1 MNQKEFIDKLYASKR
16 FKSREQIT
24 LFLELFWGTFKESLT
39 KEEKVVFK
47 NVGTFSLKEIEK
59 NIYIPT
65 RKKVEEKI
73 GIKTVKFKASKNFIK
88 ELKESELK

>member
-16 FKSREQIT
+16 FKSREQVI
-24 LFLELFWGTFKESLT
+24 LFLELFWGIFKESLT

-47 NVGTFSLKEIEK
+47 NIGTFSLKELEK
-59 NIYIPT
+59 DIYIPS
-65 RKKVEEKI
+65 RKKIEEKI
-73 GIKTVKFKASKNFIK
+73 EIKTVKFKASKNFIK